1 MDVLLDMR
9 DIEKS
14 YGSVP
19 VLKKVNFTLRRG
31 EVHALVGENGAGKST
46 LIKILMGIEPK
57 NGGAV
62 LLDGQELRLTS
73 PHEAAQHGIAAIF
86 QELSLVPTLSVAEN
100 VFLCKE
106 PTRGMLTDRKRM
118 REETRRILDR
128 YGIDLDPDE
137 KIGNL
142 SMARRQ
148 IAEAVKAIA
157 ITPKLLIMDE
167 PTSTL
172 SKAEADALFQ
182 IIDQLRTE
190 GTSIIYISHRMD
202 EIFRLADRITVLRDG
217 LSVLTDEI
225 ANLDFDK
232 VVTAMVGREIS
243 HNDYSSRR
251 RHDFSGE
258 PVVLDV
264 RNLGDGKRFSGI
276 NFQLHRGEIL
286 GFAGLVGSGRTELM
300 HLLFGIERFR
310 SGQVLLDG
318 AELKNLTVDRA
329 IARGIAMVPES
340 RQLQGIVAIHS
351 IEDNIAL
358 AVLDRI
364 SDHGVENRKKKSELA
379 RRFIGELRIKTE
391 SERKKLNQLSGG
403 NQQKVVIAKWL
414 ATEPKVLILDEP
426 TAGIDVQAKDEVHRL
441 MRRLV
446 EQGISIILVSSE
458 MPELLNNS
466 DRIVV
471 MNDYRIIAEYQEA
484 TQEEIMGTI
493 MRDKANRRKEV
504 G

>member
-1 MDVLLDMR
+1 MR

-46 LIKILMGIEPK
+46 LIKILMGIVPK
-57 NGGAV
+57 NGGTV
-62 LLDGQELRLTS
+62 VLDGRELKLSS
-73 PHEAAQHGIAAIF
+73 PHEAAQNGIAAIF
-86 QELSLVPTLSVAEN
+86 QELSLVPTLTVAEN

-106 PTRGMLTDRKRM
+106 PTRGGLLTDRRRM
-118 REETRRILDR
+118 REETQRILDR
-128 YGIDLDPDE
+128 YGIDLNPDE
-137 KIGNL
+137 KVAKL

-157 ITPKLLIMDE
+157 ITPKLLVMDE

-182 IIDQLRTE
+182 IIGRLREE

-217 LSVLTDEI
+217 VSVLTDEI

-243 HNDYSSRR
+243 HDDYAAR
-251 RHDFSGE
+251 RHRDFSDA

-264 RNLGDGKRFSGI
+264 RGLGDGKRFSDVS
-276 NFQLHRGEIL
+276 FRLRRGEIL

-300 HLLFGIERFR
+300 QLLFGIERFKT
-310 SGQVLLDG
+310 GQVLLEG
-318 AELKNLTVDRA
+318 EELKNLTVNRA

-364 SDHGVENRKKKSELA
+364 SDHGVENRKKKSALA
-379 RRFIGELRIKTE
+379 RRFIDELRIKTE
-391 SERKKLNQLSGG
+391 SEHKKLSQLSGG

-414 ATEPKVLILDEP
+414 AAEPKVLILDEP
-426 TAGIDVQAKDEVHRL
+426 TAGIDVQAKDEVHHLIRSL
-441 MRRLV
+441 S
-446 EQGISIILVSSE
+446 EQGISILLVSSE

-471 MNDYRIIAEYQEA
+471 MNDFRIIAEYQEA
-484 TQEEIMGTI
+484 TQEEIMSTI

>member
-1 MDVLLDMR
+1 MR

-57 NGGAV
+57 NGGTVV
-62 LLDGQELRLTS
+62 LEGRELKLSS
-73 PHEAAQHGIAAIF
+73 PHDAAQNGIAAIF
-86 QELSLVPTLSVAEN
+86 QELSLVPTLTVAEN

-106 PTRGMLTDRKRM
+106 TQ
-118 REETRRILDR
+118 RILDR
-128 YGIDLDPDE
+128 YGIDLNPDE
-137 KIGNL
+137 KVAKL

-157 ITPKLLIMDE
+157 ITPKLLVMDE

-182 IIDQLRTE
+182 IIGQLREE

-217 LSVLTDEI
+217 VSVLTDEI

-243 HNDYSSRR
+243 HDDYAAR
-251 RHDFSGE
+251 RHRDFSDA

-264 RNLGDGKRFSGI
+264 RGLGDGKRFSDVS
-276 NFQLHRGEIL
+276 FRLRRGEIL

-300 HLLFGIERFR
+300 QLLFGIERFKT
-310 SGQVLLDG
+310 GQVLLEG
-318 AELKNLTVDRA
+318 EELKSLTVDRA

-364 SDHGVENRKKKSELA
+364 SDHGVENRKKKSALA
-379 RRFIGELRIKTE
+379 RRFIDELRIKTE
-391 SERKKLNQLSGG
+391 SERKKLSQLSGG

-414 ATEPKVLILDEP
+414 TAEPKVLILDEP
-426 TAGIDVQAKDEVHRL
+426 TAGIDVQAKDEVHHLIRSL
-441 MRRLV
+441 S
-446 EQGISIILVSSE
+446 EQGISILLVSSE

-471 MNDYRIIAEYQEA
+471 MNDFRIIAEYQEA
-484 TQEEIMGTI
+484 TQEEIMSTI